1 MPDILSLHKDLIS
14 YSLLTILLIPEWLY
28 PQPYLP
34 EFLSLCKLFNSLD
47 CYDYSKDKKQYCK
60 DQL

>member
-34 EFLSLCKLFNSLD
+34 ELLSSL
-47 CYDYSKDKKQYCK
+47 
-60 DQL
+60 

>member
-34 EFLSLCKLFNSLD
+34 EFLSSL
-47 CYDYSKDKKQYCK
+47 
-60 DQL
+60 